1 MVYRELS
8 MTKGKIKSEYEITK
22 EQASTTWKNMTPK
35 QQQAVLEM
43 LQAFVPIRQSVSEL
57 CDISYDDLR
66 NMDKAWYV
74 MRRLLVDDNVEVK
87 YWNY

>member
-1 MVYRELS
+1 MANKKE
-8 MTKGKIKSEYEITK
+8 KSQWLIEK
-22 EQASTTWKNMTPK
+22 EQASATWKSMTPK

-43 LQAFVPIRQSVSEL
+43 LQAFVPIRQAVSEF

-66 NMDKAWYV
+66 NMDQAWYTL
-74 MRRLLVDDNVEVK
+74 RRLLVDDNVEVK

>member
-1 MVYRELS
+1 MVKKKEK
-8 MTKGKIKSEYEITK
+8 TQWEINQ
-22 EQASTTWKNMTPK
+22 EQAAATWKSMTPK

-43 LQAFVPIRQSVSEL
+43 LQAFVPIRQAVSEL

-66 NMDKAWYV
+66 NMDQAWYTL
-74 MRRLLVDDNVEVK
+74 RRLLVDDNVEIK

>member
-1 MVYRELS
+1 MAKKKE
-8 MTKGKIKSEYEITK
+8 KSQYEITREK
-22 EQASTTWKNMTPK
+22 ASATWKSMTPQ

-43 LQAFVPIRQSVSEL
+43 LQAFVPIRHAVSEL

-66 NMDKAWYV
+66 NMDQAWHV
-74 MRRLLVDDNVEVK
+74 MKRLIVDDNVEVK

>member
-1 MVYRELS
+1 MAKKKE
-8 MTKGKIKSEYEITK
+8 KSQWEITK
-22 EQASTTWKNMTPK
+22 DQASATWKSMTPK

-57 CDISYDDLR
+57 CEISYDDLR
-66 NMDKAWYV
+66 NVDQAWHV
-74 MRRLLVDDNVEVK
+74 MKRLIVDDNVEVK

>member
-1 MVYRELS
+1 MAKNKVKSEWEINQEQAAATWKS
-8 MTKGKIKSEYEITK
+8 MTS
-22 EQASTTWKNMTPK
+22 K

-43 LQAFVPIRQSVSEL
+43 LLAFVPIRQSVSEL